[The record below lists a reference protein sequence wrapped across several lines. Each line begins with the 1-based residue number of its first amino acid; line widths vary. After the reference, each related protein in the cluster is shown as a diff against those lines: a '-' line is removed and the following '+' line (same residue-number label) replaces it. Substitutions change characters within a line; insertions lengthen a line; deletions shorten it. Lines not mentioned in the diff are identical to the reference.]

1 MQYRFITKNK
11 VKVSTLGFGLMR
23 FPILEED
30 NSKINKNEAM
40 KMLQYLYENGVNY
53 FDTAYVYHGQ
63 TSEELLGE
71 FLQTIDRKTVNIA
84 TKLPMWLCK
93 NYDDYQKHFDTHLE
107 RLKTNYIDFYLTH
120 SLSKKTF
127 EEMKKL
133 NVFKFLEEKKKEGAI
148 KYIGFSFHDEL
159 PVFKEIIDSYDWDFC
174 QVQINYLDVDY
185 QQGLEGIAYAKEKGI
200 DVIVMEPLKGGR
212 LANLPDDALKI
223 FEENKV
229 SIKPIELAQRWVYN
243 QDIKIMLSGMSS
255 IEQIKENLRIAETAN
270 DRKLTKEEE
279 KSAKDIKTFLDS
291 KIKVGCTACGYC
303 MPCPCGVNIP
313 SVFSKY
319 NDLSVYGNIEKNKND
334 YILMIEKD
342 EDARACIACG
352 QCQSLCPQNLDII
365 DKLKEA
371 DQVLR
376 K

>member
-71 FLQTIDRKTVNIA
+71 FLQTIDRKAVNIA

-93 NYDDYQKHFDTHLE
+93 NYDDYQKYFDTHLE

-303 MPCPCGVNIP
+303 MPCPCEVNIP

-342 EDARACIACG
+342 EDARACVACG
-352 QCQSLCPQNLDII
+352 QCQSLCPQNLAII